1 MWLSEDKGR
10 DQELRA
16 ERALKARERSR
27 RTSSRLGGCST
38 RIWTQLVPLIL
49 LLDAR
54 MAAGA
59 GGPTPNPIFLLG
71 RQTPLNCKTDGP
83 ATLCTT
89 KDSCDTQ
96 KMPRDSFKKLDWVSL
111 TRESIQ
117 KIGNNKC

>member
-59 GGPTPNPIFLLG
+59 GGPTPNPICLRRG
-71 RQTPLNCKTDGP
+71 GQKPRSGY
-83 ATLCTT
+83 TLR
-89 KDSCDTQ
+89 SEG
-96 KMPRDSFKKLDWVSL
+96 KL
-111 TRESIQ
+111 
-117 KIGNNKC
+117 CF